1 MECDVKH
8 HTSHQRVDIKNPNR
22 LVKSVTFSE
31 NTYWV
36 ELEDRGTEILEQGFL
51 NYGLVRAEKLNWIQ
65 I

>member
-51 NYGLVRAEKLNWIQ
+51 NYGLVRAE
-65 I
+65 